1 MTDLATLDP
10 QGLEQLEHT
19 IQTQLKLV
27 REMKQMKKDVEDS
40 EKRMT
45 NLVERVTK
53 EITINYEEQKQIQS
67 KVHTLANQFA
77 KEHLAKTRLNYSDN
91 LFKGWKGL
99 FIRRIHSRIKNVM
112 NVVRYTAVKRES
124 FEDLMIYLDSLS
136 YQSFS
141 GSELNPTPGILKI
154 MEVEGVN

>member
-1 MTDLATLDP
+1 
-10 QGLEQLEHT
+10 
-19 IQTQLKLV
+19 
-27 REMKQMKKDVEDS
+27 
-40 EKRMT
+40 
-45 NLVERVTK
+45 
-53 EITINYEEQKQIQS
+53 QS

-154 MEVEGVN
+154 MEQDADN